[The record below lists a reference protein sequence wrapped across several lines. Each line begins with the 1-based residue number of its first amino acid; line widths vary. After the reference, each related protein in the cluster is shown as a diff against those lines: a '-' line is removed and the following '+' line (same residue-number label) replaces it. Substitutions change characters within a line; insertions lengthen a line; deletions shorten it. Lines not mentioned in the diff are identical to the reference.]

1 MNLYFVNYKKDYHI
15 ITIAKNDEEA
25 KNKLYRKRLASL
37 IKLVRSYYFKHKE
50 ESSRWGYVFPIQ
62 FTQIDDKRTR
72 LNSEVC
78 FARYEAKLEKENFS
92 IKRIHQIDGYK
103 VKLEKL
109 ESED

>member
-37 IKLVRSYYFKHKE
+37 IKLVRSYYFKYQE
-50 ESSRWGYVFPIQ
+50 EFYHRGYVFPVQ
-62 FTQIDDKRTR
+62 FTQITDKRTR
-72 LNSEVC
+72 LNSEVYL
-78 FARYEAKLEKENFS
+78 ARCEAKLEKENYS

-103 VKLEKL
+103 VKLEKIRK
-109 ESED
+109 

>member
-15 ITIAKNDEEA
+15 ITIAKNGEEA

-50 ESSRWGYVFPIQ
+50 EFYHRGYVFPVQ
-62 FTQIDDKRTR
+62 FTQITDKRTR
-72 LNSEVC
+72 LNSEVYL
-78 FARYEAKLEKENFS
+78 ARCEAKLEKENYS

-103 VKLEKL
+103 VKLEKVKK
-109 ESED
+109 

>member
-15 ITIAKNDEEA
+15 ITIAKNGEEA

-50 ESSRWGYVFPIQ
+50 ESYSWSYVFPVQ
-62 FTQIDDKRTR
+62 FAQQITDKRTR
-72 LNSEVC
+72 LNLEVYL
-78 FARYEAKLEKENFS
+78 ARREAKLEIEYYS

-103 VKLEKL
+103 VKLEKVRK
-109 ESED
+109 

>member
-15 ITIAKNDEEA
+15 ITIAKNGEEA

-37 IKLVRSYYFKHKE
+37 IKLVRSYYFKYQE
-50 ESSRWGYVFPIQ
+50 EFYHRGYVFPVQ

-72 LNSEVC
+72 LNSEVYL
-78 FARYEAKLEKENFS
+78 ARCEAKLEKENYS

-103 VKLEKL
+103 VKLEKVRK
-109 ESED
+109 